1 MPPTKAPTPGRN
13 PSGKSPARQPAKG
26 RAMRSIAPTSGR
38 ALSLGG
44 RGQGLTNLLRDL
56 RSEIRR
62 VIWPAPRQ
70 AINMTAVI
78 VALSAGLGAFL
89 GLVDFGFQEL
99 FRVVLQWAGAGGY

>member
-1 MPPTKAPTPGRN
+1 
-13 PSGKSPARQPAKG
+13 
-26 RAMRSIAPTSGR
+26 MRSIAPANGR

>member
-1 MPPTKAPTPGRN
+1 MPPTKAPTSGREPSGRN
-13 PSGKSPARQPAKG
+13 SSGKSPARQPAKG
-26 RAMRSIAPTSGR
+26 RPMRSIAPANGR

-99 FRVVLQWAGAGGY
+99 FRVVLQWA

>member
-1 MPPTKAPTPGRN
+1 
-13 PSGKSPARQPAKG
+13 
-26 RAMRSIAPTSGR
+26 
-38 ALSLGG
+38 LGG
-44 RGQGLTNLLRDL
+44 RGQGLTSLLRDL

-70 AINMTAVI
+70 AVNMTAVI
-78 VALSAGLGAFL
+78 VGMAAGLGAFL

>member
-1 MPPTKAPTPGRN
+1 
-13 PSGKSPARQPAKG
+13 
-26 RAMRSIAPTSGR
+26 MRSTIAPANGR

-44 RGQGLTNLLRDL
+44 RGQGLTTLLRDL
-56 RSEIRR
+56 RGEIRR